1 MINRTAI
8 ITSYCPNINAYQSGT
23 CTSVFVAGFGNV
35 YVHGHLQEFFQ
46 RGGGVTACIDRNR
59 PWILRLG
66 MTLAAA
72 KDVTHVHVFHL
83 LYGLSSSATL
93 ATANTTT
100 GSWYGT
106 SYGDTCPSILMERA
120 KFFWISLTHFKITF
134 DSSAEGTSE
143 MSRYLQGHSTKRH
156 HFQIHWR
163 RGEQLLS

>member
-106 SYGDTCPSILMERA
+106 SYGTSTLALAREFARVFGFSLGNLS
-120 KFFWISLTHFKITF
+120 KFVSLDRLHCLRMDLQFLANSDIKNVKF
-134 DSSAEGTSE
+134 LLFMSAP
-143 MSRYLQGHSTKRH
+143 
-156 HFQIHWR
+156 
-163 RGEQLLS
+163 